1 MKKTIARALTLV
13 LLVAL
18 LLPQNVLA
26 VTYCNLEVSIT
37 DAKENEVVTA
47 VSGDLS
53 VNDSL
58 ASVLGTVVG
67 ANKAALKVFDSK
79 AMKQIVEDGL
89 AANTDKT
96 AWDAWTQTVKSN
108 VTNANVAAAELKLAE
123 QLASW
128 ETKVSVLTAG
138 TEYRLT
144 YTPGDVPADDP
155 AYKNAYTVTLVLKST
170 TTSAATEQKQN
181 AVEVKKAENGAA
193 AVDHAAAAKGQKV
206 TVTVTPVDGY
216 VSSRVLVVDA
226 SGNQIK
232 ANYEGSNKYSF
243 TMPASGVTVTPM
255 FRKAIASATETGV
268 AALLN
273 VEQHVPYMVGNE
285 KGEFCPNAS
294 VTRAEVAQMFYRLLK
309 DQNVT
314 VTKSFDDV
322 KSGAWYAT
330 AVNTLASLG
339 IVDGTGAASF
349 EPNRAIT
356 RAEFTAICTRFAKAA
371 DGSVSFTDVSKDFWA
386 YSNIATAVQYGWV
399 VGDSTGRFNP
409 NVNITRAEAATI
421 VNRMM
426 ERFGD
431 FDAIDAGA
439 AKSFP
444 DVSKSFWGYYD
455 IAEAS
460 SSHDHSFDQEKLHE
474 SWK

>member
-1 MKKTIARALTLV
+1 MKKMITRALTLV

-18 LLPQNVLA
+18 LLPQSVLA
-26 VTYCNLEVSIT
+26 VSYNNLEVSIT
-37 DAKENEVVTA
+37 DAKMNKTMTA

-53 VNDSL
+53 MNESL
-58 ASVLGTVVG
+58 AGVIGTVVG
-67 ANKAALKVFDSK
+67 ASKEKLKVFGSRT
-79 AMKQIVEDGL
+79 MKQIVVSGL
-89 AANTDKT
+89 ANNNSS
-96 AWDAWTQTVKSN
+96 AWEVWTQTVKSN
-108 VTNANVAAAELKLAE
+108 VTDANVAAAELKLAE

-128 ETKVSVLTAG
+128 ETKVGVLTVD
-138 TEYRLT
+138 TVYEIT
-144 YTPGDVPADDP
+144 YTPGDVPVNDP
-155 AYKNAYTVTLVLKST
+155 AYGNAYTVTLVLKS
-170 TTSAATEQKQN
+170 SNTES
-181 AVEVKKAENGAA
+181 AVEVKKADNGAA

-206 TVTVTPVDGY
+206 TVTVTPEDGY

-226 SGNQIK
+226 NGNQIK

-322 KSGAWYAT
+322 KSDAWYAT

-399 VGDSTGRFNP
+399 VGDGTGRFNP
-409 NVNITRAEAATI
+409 NANITRAETATI

-460 SSHDHSFDQEKLHE
+460 SSHDHSFDEEQLHE
-474 SWK
+474 IWK

>member
-1 MKKTIARALTLV
+1 MKKMITRALTLM

-18 LLPQNVLA
+18 LLPQSVLA
-26 VTYCNLEVSIT
+26 VSYNNLEVSIT
-37 DAKENEVVTA
+37 DAKMHKTMTA

-53 VNDSL
+53 MNESL
-58 ASVLGTVVG
+58 AGVLGTVVG
-67 ANKAALKVFDSK
+67 ANKEKLKVFGSRT
-79 AMKQIVEDGL
+79 MKQIVVSGL
-89 AANTDKT
+89 ANNNSS

-108 VTNANVAAAELKLAE
+108 VTNANAAAAELKLAE

-128 ETKVSVLTAG
+128 ETKVGVLTAD
-138 TEYRLT
+138 TVYEIT
-144 YTPGDVPADDP
+144 YTPGDVPAGDP
-155 AYKNAYTVTLVLKST
+155 AYGNAYTVTLVLKS
-170 TTSAATEQKQN
+170 SNTEN
-181 AVEVKKAENGAA
+181 TVEVKKADNGAA
-193 AVDHAAAAKGQKV
+193 VADKTVAAKGQKV
-206 TVTVTPVDGY
+206 TVTVTPADGY

-226 SGNQIK
+226 NGNQIK

-322 KSGAWYAT
+322 KSDAWYAT

-339 IVDGTGAASF
+339 IVDGTGDASF

-399 VGDSTGRFNP
+399 VGDGTGRFNP
-409 NVNITRAEAATI
+409 NANITRAEAAAI

-460 SSHDHSFDQEKLHE
+460 SSHEHSFDQEKLHE

>member
-1 MKKTIARALTLV
+1 MITRALTLM

-18 LLPQNVLA
+18 LLPQSVLA
-26 VTYCNLEVSIT
+26 VSYNNLEVSIT
-37 DAKENEVVTA
+37 DAKMHKTMTA

-53 VNDSL
+53 MNESL
-58 ASVLGTVVG
+58 AGVLGTVVG
-67 ANKAALKVFDSK
+67 ANKEKLKVFGSRT
-79 AMKQIVEDGL
+79 MKQIVVSGL
-89 AANTDKT
+89 ANNNSS

-108 VTNANVAAAELKLAE
+108 VTNANAVAAELKLAE

-128 ETKVSVLTAG
+128 ETKVGVLTAD
-138 TEYRLT
+138 TVYEIT
-144 YTPGDVPADDP
+144 YTPGDVPANDP
-155 AYKNAYTVTLVLKST
+155 AYGNAYTVTLVLKS
-170 TTSAATEQKQN
+170 SNTEN
-181 AVEVKKAENGAA
+181 TVEVKKADNGAA
-193 AVDHAAAAKGQKV
+193 VADKTVAAKGQKV
-206 TVTVTPVDGY
+206 TVTVTPADGY

-226 SGNQIK
+226 NGNQIK

-322 KSGAWYAT
+322 KSDAWYAT

-356 RAEFTAICTRFAKAA
+356 RAEFTTICTRFAKAA

-399 VGDSTGRFNP
+399 VGDGTGRFNP
-409 NVNITRAEAATI
+409 NANITRAEAAAI

-460 SSHDHSFDQEKLHE
+460 SSHEHSFDQEKLHE

>member
-26 VTYCNLEVSIT
+26 VTYRNLEVSIT
-37 DAKENEVVTA
+37 DAKKNEVVTA

-53 VNDSL
+53 MNDSL

-79 AMKQIVEDGL
+79 AMKQIVVSGL
-89 AANTDKT
+89 ANNNSS

-108 VTNANVAAAELKLAE
+108 VTNANAAAAELKLAE

-128 ETKVSVLTAG
+128 ETKVGVLTAG
-138 TEYRLT
+138 TVYEIT

-155 AYKNAYTVTLVLKST
+155 AYGNAYTVTLVLKS
-170 TTSAATEQKQN
+170 SNTEN
-181 AVEVKKAENGAA
+181 TVEVKKADNGAA

-206 TVTVTPVDGY
+206 TVTVTPADGY

-399 VGDSTGRFNP
+399 VGDGTGRFNP
-409 NVNITRAEAATI
+409 NANITRAEAATI

-439 AKSFP
+439 TKSFP

>member
-1 MKKTIARALTLV
+1 MKKMITRALTLM

-18 LLPQNVLA
+18 LLPQSVLA
-26 VTYCNLEVSIT
+26 VSYNNLEVSIT
-37 DAKENEVVTA
+37 DAKMHKTMTA

-53 VNDSL
+53 MNESL
-58 ASVLGTVVG
+58 AGVLGTVVG
-67 ANKAALKVFDSK
+67 ANKEKLKVFGSRT
-79 AMKQIVEDGL
+79 MKQIVVSGL
-89 AANTDKT
+89 ANNNSS

-108 VTNANVAAAELKLAE
+108 VTNANAVAAELKLAE

-128 ETKVSVLTAG
+128 ETKVGVLTAD
-138 TEYRLT
+138 TVYEIT
-144 YTPGDVPADDP
+144 YTPGDVPANDP
-155 AYKNAYTVTLVLKST
+155 AYGNAYTVTLVLKS
-170 TTSAATEQKQN
+170 SNTEN
-181 AVEVKKAENGAA
+181 TVEVKKADNGAA
-193 AVDHAAAAKGQKV
+193 VADKTVAAKGQKV
-206 TVTVTPVDGY
+206 TVTVTPADGY

-226 SGNQIK
+226 NGNQIK

-322 KSGAWYAT
+322 KSDAWYAT

-356 RAEFTAICTRFAKAA
+356 RAEFTTICTRFAKAA

-399 VGDSTGRFNP
+399 VGDGTGRFNP
-409 NVNITRAEAATI
+409 NANITRAEAAAI

-460 SSHDHSFDQEKLHE
+460 SSHEHSFDQEKLHE

>member
-1 MKKTIARALTLV
+1 MKKMITRALTLM

-18 LLPQNVLA
+18 LLPQSVLA
-26 VTYCNLEVSIT
+26 VSYNNLEVSIT
-37 DAKENEVVTA
+37 DAKMHKTMTA

-53 VNDSL
+53 MNESL
-58 ASVLGTVVG
+58 AGVLGTVVG
-67 ANKAALKVFDSK
+67 ANKEKLKVFGSRT
-79 AMKQIVEDGL
+79 MKQIVVSGL
-89 AANTDKT
+89 ANNNSS

-108 VTNANVAAAELKLAE
+108 VTNANAAAAELKLAE

-128 ETKVSVLTAG
+128 ETKVGVLTAD
-138 TEYRLT
+138 TVYEIT
-144 YTPGDVPADDP
+144 YTPGDVPAGDP
-155 AYKNAYTVTLVLKST
+155 AYGNAYTVTLVLKS
-170 TTSAATEQKQN
+170 SNTEN
-181 AVEVKKAENGAA
+181 TVEVKKADNGAA
-193 AVDHAAAAKGQKV
+193 VADKTVAAKGQKV
-206 TVTVTPVDGY
+206 TVTVTPADGY

-226 SGNQIK
+226 NGNQIK

-322 KSGAWYAT
+322 KSDAWYAT

-399 VGDSTGRFNP
+399 VGDGTGRFNP
-409 NVNITRAEAATI
+409 NANITRAEAAAI

-460 SSHDHSFDQEKLHE
+460 SSHEYSFDQEKLHE

>member
-1 MKKTIARALTLV
+1 MKKMITRALTLM

-18 LLPQNVLA
+18 LLPQSVLA
-26 VTYCNLEVSIT
+26 VSYNNLEVSIT
-37 DAKENEVVTA
+37 DAKMHKTMTA

-53 VNDSL
+53 MNESL
-58 ASVLGTVVG
+58 AGVLGTVVG
-67 ANKAALKVFDSK
+67 ANKEKLKVFGSRT
-79 AMKQIVEDGL
+79 MKQIVVSGL
-89 AANTDKT
+89 ANNNSS

-108 VTNANVAAAELKLAE
+108 VTNANAAAAELKLAE

-128 ETKVSVLTAG
+128 ETKVGVLTAD
-138 TEYRLT
+138 TVYEIT
-144 YTPGDVPADDP
+144 YTPGDVPANDP
-155 AYKNAYTVTLVLKST
+155 AYGNAYTVTLVLKS
-170 TTSAATEQKQN
+170 SNTEN
-181 AVEVKKAENGAA
+181 TVEVKKADNGAA
-193 AVDHAAAAKGQKV
+193 VADKTVAAKGQKV
-206 TVTVTPVDGY
+206 TVTVTPADGY

-226 SGNQIK
+226 NGNQIK

-322 KSGAWYAT
+322 KSDAWYAT

-399 VGDSTGRFNP
+399 VGDGTGRFNP
-409 NVNITRAEAATI
+409 NANITRAEAAAI

-460 SSHDHSFDQEKLHE
+460 SSHEHSFDQEKLHE

>member
-1 MKKTIARALTLV
+1 MKKMITRVLTLV

-18 LLPQNVLA
+18 LLPQSVLA
-26 VTYCNLEVSIT
+26 VSYNNLEVSIT
-37 DAKENEVVTA
+37 DAKMHKTMTA

-53 VNDSL
+53 MNESL
-58 ASVLGTVVG
+58 AGVLGTVVG
-67 ANKAALKVFDSK
+67 ANKAKLKVFDSK
-79 AMKQIVEDGL
+79 AMKQIVVSGL
-89 AANTDKT
+89 ANNNSS

-108 VTNANVAAAELKLAE
+108 VTNANAAAAELKLAE

-128 ETKVSVLTAG
+128 ETKVGVLTAG
-138 TEYRLT
+138 TVYEIT

-155 AYKNAYTVTLVLKST
+155 AYGNAYTVTLVLKS
-170 TTSAATEQKQN
+170 SNTEN
-181 AVEVKKAENGAA
+181 TVEVKKADNGAA
-193 AVDHAAAAKGQKV
+193 AVDHAAATKGQKV
-206 TVTVTPVDGY
+206 TVTVTPADGY

-399 VGDSTGRFNP
+399 VGDGTGRFNP
-409 NVNITRAEAATI
+409 NANITRAEAATI

>member
-1 MKKTIARALTLV
+1 MKKMITRALTLV

-18 LLPQNVLA
+18 LLPQSVLA
-26 VTYCNLEVSIT
+26 VSYNNLEVSIT
-37 DAKENEVVTA
+37 DAKMNKTMTA

-53 VNDSL
+53 MNESL
-58 ASVLGTVVG
+58 AGVLGTVVG
-67 ANKAALKVFDSK
+67 ANKEKLKVFGSRT
-79 AMKQIVEDGL
+79 MKQIVVSGL
-89 AANTDKT
+89 ANNNSS
-96 AWDAWTQTVKSN
+96 AWEVWTQTVKSN
-108 VTNANVAAAELKLAE
+108 VTNANAAAAELKLAE

-128 ETKVSVLTAG
+128 ETKVGVLTAD
-138 TEYRLT
+138 TVYEIT
-144 YTPGDVPADDP
+144 YTPGDVPANDP
-155 AYKNAYTVTLVLKST
+155 AYGNAYTVTLVLKS
-170 TTSAATEQKQN
+170 SNTEN
-181 AVEVKKAENGAA
+181 TVEVKKADNGAA

-206 TVTVTPVDGY
+206 TVTVTPADGY

-226 SGNQIK
+226 NGSQIK

-255 FRKAIASATETGV
+255 FRKAIASAAETGV

-294 VTRAEVAQMFYRLLK
+294 VTRAEVAQVFYRLLK

-322 KSGAWYAT
+322 KSDAWYAT

-399 VGDSTGRFNP
+399 VGDGTGRFNP
-409 NVNITRAEAATI
+409 NANITRAEAAAI

-460 SSHDHSFDQEKLHE
+460 SSHEHSFDQEKLHE

>member
-1 MKKTIARALTLV
+1 MKKMITRALTLV

-18 LLPQNVLA
+18 LLPQSVLA
-26 VTYCNLEVSIT
+26 VSYNNLEVSIT
-37 DAKENEVVTA
+37 DAKMNKTMTA

-53 VNDSL
+53 MNESL
-58 ASVLGTVVG
+58 AGVLGTVVG
-67 ANKAALKVFDSK
+67 ANKEKLKVFGSRT
-79 AMKQIVEDGL
+79 MKQIVVSGL
-89 AANTDKT
+89 ANNNSS
-96 AWDAWTQTVKSN
+96 AWEVWTQTVKSN
-108 VTNANVAAAELKLAE
+108 VTNANAAAAELKLAE

-128 ETKVSVLTAG
+128 ETKVGVLTAD
-138 TEYRLT
+138 TVYEIT
-144 YTPGDVPADDP
+144 YTPGDVPANDP
-155 AYKNAYTVTLVLKST
+155 AYGNAYTVTLVLKS
-170 TTSAATEQKQN
+170 SNTEN
-181 AVEVKKAENGAA
+181 TVEVKKADNGAA
-193 AVDHAAAAKGQKV
+193 VADKTVAAKGQKV
-206 TVTVTPVDGY
+206 TVTVTPADGY

-226 SGNQIK
+226 NGNQIK

-322 KSGAWYAT
+322 KSDAWYAT

-399 VGDSTGRFNP
+399 VGDGTGRFNP
-409 NVNITRAEAATI
+409 NANITRAEAAAI

-460 SSHDHSFDQEKLHE
+460 SSHEHSFDQEKLHE

>member
-1 MKKTIARALTLV
+1 MKKMITRVLTLV

-18 LLPQNVLA
+18 LLPQSVLA
-26 VTYCNLEVSIT
+26 VSYNNLEVSIT
-37 DAKENEVVTA
+37 DAKMHKTMTA

-53 VNDSL
+53 MNESL
-58 ASVLGTVVG
+58 AGVLGTVVG
-67 ANKAALKVFDSK
+67 ANKAKLKVFDSK
-79 AMKQIVEDGL
+79 AMKQIVVSGL
-89 AANTDKT
+89 ANNNSS

-108 VTNANVAAAELKLAE
+108 VTNANAAAAELKLAE

-128 ETKVSVLTAG
+128 ETKVGVLTAG
-138 TEYRLT
+138 TVYEIT

-155 AYKNAYTVTLVLKST
+155 AYGNAYTVTLVLKS
-170 TTSAATEQKQN
+170 SNTEN
-181 AVEVKKAENGAA
+181 TVEVKKADNGAA
-193 AVDHAAAAKGQKV
+193 AVDYAAAAKGQKV
-206 TVTVTPVDGY
+206 TVTVTPADGY
-216 VSSRVLVVDA
+216 VSSRVLVMDA
-226 SGNQIK
+226 NGNQIK
-232 ANYEGSNKYSF
+232 AIYEGSNKYSF
-243 TMPASGVTVTPM
+243 TMPASGVTVMPM

-322 KSGAWYAT
+322 KSDAWYAT

-399 VGDSTGRFNP
+399 VGDGTGRFNP
-409 NVNITRAEAATI
+409 NANITRAEAATI

>member
-1 MKKTIARALTLV
+1 MKKMITRALTLV

-18 LLPQNVLA
+18 LLPQSVLA
-26 VTYCNLEVSIT
+26 VSYNNLEVSIT
-37 DAKENEVVTA
+37 DAKMNKTMTA

-53 VNDSL
+53 MNESL
-58 ASVLGTVVG
+58 AGVIGTVVG
-67 ANKAALKVFDSK
+67 ANKEKLKVFGSRT
-79 AMKQIVEDGL
+79 MKQIVVSGL
-89 AANTDKT
+89 ANNNSS
-96 AWDAWTQTVKSN
+96 AWEVWTQTVKSN
-108 VTNANVAAAELKLAE
+108 VTNANAAAAELKLAE

-128 ETKVSVLTAG
+128 ETKVGVLTAD
-138 TEYRLT
+138 TVYEIT
-144 YTPGDVPADDP
+144 YTPGDVPANDP
-155 AYKNAYTVTLVLKST
+155 AYGNAYTVTLVLKS
-170 TTSAATEQKQN
+170 SNTEN
-181 AVEVKKAENGAA
+181 TVEVKKADNGAA
-193 AVDHAAAAKGQKV
+193 VADKTVAAKGQKV
-206 TVTVTPVDGY
+206 TVTVTPADGY

-226 SGNQIK
+226 NGNQIK

-322 KSGAWYAT
+322 KSDAWYAT

-399 VGDSTGRFNP
+399 VGDGTGRFNP
-409 NVNITRAEAATI
+409 NANITRAEAAAI

-460 SSHDHSFDQEKLHE
+460 SSHEHSFDQEKLHE